1 MRIIVCLW
9 IASSTFAGD
18 RYLDA
23 ARRFVDTMI
32 EHGTDRYGVERSP
45 LFAAMLDLE
54 TLRLPVEQ
62 VPPEFYRSRNRQVQS
77 VGFGLPP
84 MPTGVRPGD
93 RAPFGNN
100 IEHDFSLLR
109 AMYQLSV
116 LLDDKRY
123 EQHADEYLAFW
134 LNHCQSPETGLMAS
148 GEHNSWDFVR
158 ERAHSDVHEVF
169 RPFPFWDKLYAIDPY
184 RALRIAEG
192 LWMSQIADKATGDF
206 NRHAGYRIHRPA
218 KGAATGAAFPR
229 HAAFYIWAFANAYV
243 VSRDPKFIERIEVLI
258 ESRTALR
265 LQPWSLLVHPGD
277 FRPAEAFDPA
287 LRILLWKASELVP
300 ARREAWRNA
309 VRVLDGRA
317 FVRASPTS
325 RADLWHMAYGK
336 ATASSAALESLTQY
350 RQQQNPRFLHE
361 ATAIAD
367 LYVAAGWPTDTAQL
381 WPRAAAQVISLMA
394 ALSSEAGVPLEKQKT
409 YRKFAVEV
417 ADKSIALFACHGLF
431 RAEGAARHYEAI
443 TGADDLVY
451 SLIQLQCEISCPEH
465 RMGHIDINL

>member
-1 MRIIVCLW
+1 MRISAALLIV
-9 IASSTFAGD
+9 SSAFAGD
-18 RYLDA
+18 QYLDTV
-23 ARRFVDTMI
+23 RRFADTMI
-32 EHGTDRYGVERSP
+32 EHGTDRYGVEHSP

-54 TLRLPVEQ
+54 TLRLPVES

-77 VGFGLPP
+77 IGFGLPP
-84 MPTGVRPGD
+84 VPSGIRPGD

-116 LLDDKRY
+116 LTGDRRY
-123 EQHADEYLAFW
+123 EQHADRYLAFW
-134 LNHCQSPETGLMAS
+134 LKRCQSPETGLMAS

-158 ERAHSDVHEVF
+158 ERAHSDVHEIY

-192 LWMSQIADKATGDF
+192 LWMSQIADKRTGDF
-206 NRHAGYRIHRPA
+206 NRHAGYRVHSPA
-218 KGAATGAAFPR
+218 RGAATGAAFPR

-243 VSRDPKFIERIEVLI
+243 ESRDPKYVERIEVLI

-265 LQPWSLLVHPGD
+265 LQPWSLLVNAGD

-287 LRILLWKASELVP
+287 LRILLWKAAELVP

-309 VRVLDGRA
+309 VRALDDRA
-317 FVRASPTS
+317 FSHEAPAPRAE
-325 RADLWHMAYGK
+325 LWRMAYGQ
-336 ATASSAALESLTQY
+336 ATASSVALRFLTQY
-350 RQQQNPRFLHE
+350 RQQQEPRFLRE
-361 ATAIAD
+361 AAAIAD
-367 LYVAAGWPTDTAQL
+367 DYVAAGWPADTAHL

-394 ALSSEAGVPLEKQKT
+394 ALSSDPAVPKEKRQI
-409 YRKFAVEV
+409 YRKCAIEV
-417 ADKSIALFACHGLF
+417 AGRSISLFAYHGLF
-431 RAEGAARHYEAI
+431 RAEGSARHYEAI

-451 SLIQLQCEISCPEH
+451 ALLQLHCEIFRPEH

>member
-1 MRIIVCLW
+1 MRIIVSLL
-9 IASSTFAGD
+9 IASSAFAGD
-18 RYLDA
+18 QYLDT

-32 EHGTDRYGVERSP
+32 ENGTDRYGVEHSP

-77 VGFGLPP
+77 TGFGLPP
-84 MPTGVRPGD
+84 TPTGVRPGD

-109 AMYQLSV
+109 AMYKLSV
-116 LLDDKRY
+116 LTGDKRY
-123 EQHADEYLAFW
+123 EQRADEYLAFW
-134 LNHCQSPETGLMAS
+134 LKHCQSPETGLMAS

-192 LWMSQIADKATGDF
+192 LWMSQIADKGTGDF
-206 NRHAGYRIHRPA
+206 NRHAGYRMHRPA

-243 VSRDPKFIERIEVLI
+243 ESRDPKFLERIEVLI

-265 LQPWSLLVHPGD
+265 LQPWSLMVNPGD

-287 LRILLWKASELVP
+287 LRILLWKAAELVP

-317 FVRASPTS
+317 FARAAPTP
-325 RADLWHMAYGK
+325 RAELWRMAYGK
-336 ATASSAALESLTQY
+336 ATASSAALEFLTQY
-350 RQQQNPRFLHE
+350 RQQRDPRFLRK

-367 LYVAAGWPTDTAQL
+367 VYVAAGWPADTAQL

-394 ALSSEAGVPLEKQKT
+394 ALSSDPAVPQEKQKT
-409 YRKFAVEV
+409 YRKCAVV
-417 ADKSIALFACHGLF
+417 AADKSIGLFAYHGLF

-451 SLIQLQCEISCPEH
+451 SLLQLHCEISRPEH